1 MSQFIS
7 PVEWLQ
13 SALTMFMVA
22 NIIEHATTDARGQL
36 WTCELSFYIP
46 TRGLSGHQ
54 QLIHQM
60 VRQMAS
66 RISAQCDTVSLC
78 LVALQRICYHVPNYS
93 HFKVEALRA
102 GRLPVA
108 QLSEWLATQNVMDV
122 VKSSLIPDSCLFVV
136 IILILFSEFFVF
148 RSTCRFRS
156 MIVPMLYVASRP
168 F

>member
-7 PVEWLQ
+7 LVEWLQ
-13 SALTMFMVA
+13 SALTMFMVS

-66 RISAQCDTVSLC
+66 RISA
-78 LVALQRICYHVPNYS
+78 
-93 HFKVEALRA
+93 
-102 GRLPVA
+102 
-108 QLSEWLATQNVMDV
+108 
-122 VKSSLIPDSCLFVV
+122 
-136 IILILFSEFFVF
+136 
-148 RSTCRFRS
+148 
-156 MIVPMLYVASRP
+156 
-168 F
+168 

>member
-13 SALTMFMVA
+13 SALTMFMLS

-36 WTCELSFYIP
+36 WTCELSFYIA

-102 GRLPVA
+102 GCLPVA
-108 QLSEWLATQNVMDV
+108 QLSEWLATQNMMDV

-136 IILILFSEFFVF
+136 LF
-148 RSTCRFRS
+148 
-156 MIVPMLYVASRP
+156 
-168 F
+168 